1 MKNISFKLNDFQ
13 YTINNK
19 LTLIQACLKNKVDV
33 PRFCFHEKLSIAG
46 NCRMCLVEDLKQV
59 KPLASCAINVSDS
72 MNIYTNT
79 LKVKKARES
88 VLEFL
93 LANHPLDCP
102 ICDQGG
108 ECDLQDQSLVFG
120 SDRGRFYEFKRSVE
134 DKDCGPLI
142 KTVMN
147 RCIHCTRCVRFSNEV
162 AGVNVLGITGRGA
175 KMEIGFYIENLM
187 SSELSG
193 NIIDLC
199 PVGALTSKPFAFTS
213 RPWELKSF
221 NSIDILDSMHSNI
234 RIDVRGTKIM
244 RILPRVNIE
253 INEDWIT
260 DKIRFSY
267 DSFRRQRLYDPM
279 LRLGGEFIKIS
290 WKKAFFYAKANFLNA
305 IRAGWSS
312 FVPLRGFVGDYVDL
326 ETLYVFKKFLSLNGS
341 VLPLSTIRNFD
352 FPSSYAFNL
361 PLTSLHKSDLCL
373 LVGVNLRIDLPLLNS
388 RIKALVAKNLLPVFI
403 LGFYSNFNYFVKH
416 ISSSQTTFLA
426 IFEGSHWLS
435 SKLSKGSSKYP
446 LVITS
451 SASFFSVSSVMP
463 VLLRYTNLFSK
474 NWIGLNFIPE
484 FSSFVPAS
492 ELGLVSKH
500 GQNSNLLNFSFDI
513 LLNFDG
519 SLPVKDPSA
528 SFFRVYQGH
537 HGDVNSQNCELILPS
552 TSFIEKN
559 SFFSNL
565 SRVVQKSKKVLFNP
579 GNSRDDWKILN
590 SLVEVFGFSSFKVA
604 NSFELLSFISSTSPF
619 VLYKGNGIS
628 VFSSF
633 FANNLLLSSTYCHL
647 KNFTSTNNNYYLND
661 SITRNSKVMSL
672 CATKFKSK
680 NYNFFIV

>member
-426 IFEGSHWLS
+426 ILEGSHWLS

-446 LVITS
+446 LVIAS

>member
-446 LVITS
+446 LVIAS

-647 KNFTSTNNNYYLND
+647 KNLTSTNNNYYLND